1 MEVAKLRREES
12 GFRPQMDGEPEDALV
27 LVETP
32 EEAVA
37 VVMPTTTVGLENV
50 LSSKSTSLRLA
61 ARLAEEKGMMNN

>member
-1 MEVAKLRREES
+1 
-12 GFRPQMDGEPEDALV
+12 MDGEPEDALV